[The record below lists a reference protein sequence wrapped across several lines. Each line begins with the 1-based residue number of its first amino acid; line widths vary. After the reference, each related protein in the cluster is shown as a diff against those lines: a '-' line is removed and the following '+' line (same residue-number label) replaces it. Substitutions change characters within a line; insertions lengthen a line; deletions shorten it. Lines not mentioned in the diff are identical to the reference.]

1 MATSIID
8 NPAEAGNPAMA
19 PIATLPFNGHEVP
32 VYNVDG
38 QNYLAGPDIAR
49 LLGYKSVNSIVM
61 IHKRHADELDPHSRP
76 IKLIGRDGKSR
87 LTRTYDEPGSY
98 LLTMFAGTEN
108 AKPVRLWLANLPR
121 RTREL
126 SCSIQPPALAPS
138 PSRLTTAKERNAL
151 TGLVNRYVG
160 MLPGGPHQEAYKAA
174 WRKAHEVKGIGS
186 IEELTVEQLPRAVL
200 LMKSL
205 VDAPALP
212 AAEPLALPPA
222 RRRNTLDDY
231 KALYKDLPDSPQ
243 MWVVLIT
250 RLSEA
255 VRRYEQEMEAIRDE
269 ATRPFRANRKSN
281 VQTYFDAAMSPTYS
295 LFNAARA
302 DIRSTY
308 NLVYDALQGCR
319 EAWMLLNKG

>member
-174 WRKAHEVKGIGS
+174 WRKVHEVMGIGS

-205 VDAPALP
+205 TDATALPDAEPPKALP
-212 AAEPLALPPA
+212 AHLWPDLPPRHWSLLIGRFFRA
-222 RRRNTLDDY
+222 
-231 KALYKDLPDSPQ
+231 AEVFSKDLDT
-243 MWVVLIT
+243 IKA
-250 RLSEA
+250 EA
-255 VRRYEQEMEAIRDE
+255 FAPFKLDRE
-269 ATRPFRANRKSN
+269 TPRPILL
-281 VQTYFDAAMSPTYS
+281 DAALQPSRQ
-295 LFNAARA
+295 LF
-302 DIRSTY
+302 DVTDEHIRT
-308 NLVYDALQGCR
+308 LGRCVYDSILSLQRTWGVLQAQA
-319 EAWMLLNKG
+319 EK